1 MDIFKAIEDGNVEEA
16 RRLIEEDASVIES
29 TDGFGLTPL
38 RWAAFYGHKD
48 IVDLLLDKGAKINP
62 KEKGGRTPLYWA
74 AKQGHMDVVELL
86 VARGAV
92 TKAGAT
98 KLLFVAAEDGCEA
111 LAKVAIENGGDVN
124 ASEGKDQEGWTPLTE
139 ASQKGQ
145 TEIVKLLLA
154 NGADVTVNWGG
165 MTPLHQAS
173 NREIA
178 KALVAHG
185 ADIRAKDKVGRSP
198 LDTIPDAG
206 ATEVLLQKGKWEK
219 RDLNGAL
226 NCAAGTHLVDT
237 MRVLLDHGADIN
249 VRNRQGRT
257 ALSWAAQYGFLASL
271 KLFLERGADANSRD
285 KEGQT
290 PLDWAIEMGNNEAAE
305 ILRAHANNPVSQAKK
320 GFRWPWSR

>member
-16 RRLIEEDASVIES
+16 RRLIEEDASVVES

-48 IVDLLLDKGAKINP
+48 IVDLLLNRGAKINP

-74 AKQGHMDVVELL
+74 AKQGHMDVVDLL

-98 KLLFVAAEDGCEA
+98 KLLFVAAEEGCVP
-111 LAKVAIENGGDVN
+111 LAEVAIANGGDVN

-139 ASQKGQ
+139 ASQEGQ

-178 KALVAHG
+178 EALVAHG
-185 ADIRAKDKVGRSP
+185 ADTRAKDKVGRTP
-198 LDTIPDAG
+198 LNTVPDAG
-206 ATEVLLQKGKWEK
+206 AMEVLLQKGGWEK
-219 RDLNGAL
+219 RDISRGL
-226 NCAAGTHLVDT
+226 NCGVYTGNAEI

-249 VRNRQGRT
+249 IRDRQGRT
-257 ALSWAAQYGFLASL
+257 SISWAAQYGFKESL
-271 KLFLERGADANSRD
+271 KLFLERGADITIKDN
-285 KEGQT
+285 EGQT
-290 PLDWAIEMGNNEAAE
+290 PLDWAVTMGNNEAAE
-305 ILRAHANNPVSQAKK
+305 ILKAHTSNPVTQPKK
-320 GFRWPWSR
+320 GFRWPWNR

>member
-1 MDIFKAIEDGNVEEA
+1 MDIFKAIEDGNAEEA

-48 IVDLLLDKGAKINP
+48 IVELLLNRGAKINP

-74 AKQGHMDVVELL
+74 AKQGHMEVVELL
-86 VARGAV
+86 VAKGAI

-98 KLLFVAAEDGCEA
+98 KLLFVAAEEGCVP
-111 LAKVAIENGGDVN
+111 LAEVAIANGGDVN

-139 ASQKGQ
+139 ASQEGQ
-145 TEIVKLLLA
+145 TEIVELLLA

-178 KALVAHG
+178 EALVAHG
-185 ADIRAKDKVGRSP
+185 ADIRAKDHVGRTP
-198 LDTIPDAG
+198 LNTVHDPG
-206 ATEVLLQKGKWEK
+206 AIEFIIEQGKWDK
-219 RDLNGAL
+219 NDLSKAL
-226 NCAAGTHLVDT
+226 NCAAYTYLVDT

-290 PLDWAIEMGNNEAAE
+290 PLDWAVTMGHSEVAE